1 MSAPTSSKVFS
12 HPKTWA
18 LWTDMTARGWQ
29 VALYASFGAM
39 IFGYDTAWWSGVL
52 GMPAFTSR
60 FGVYNPTTKA
70 YSIAAP
76 LQSSGSG
83 IPTAGRIIGSIVTPF
98 VADRIG
104 RRWCMFVMSILFI
117 IAIIIEVTAQSF
129 WQIIIGRFLNYIP
142 MGMAG
147 ALVPVYQSECAPASC
162 RGSMITV
169 FTWTCDAG
177 ALLAS
182 GIVFNTHKLKS
193 EAAYKIVM
201 GVQLIF
207 PILLLSALPWI
218 PETPRWLCMKGRRE
232 EALTILKTLRK
243 TPETAELEILDIEA
257 SLEMHN
263 DDGKWIDLFRG
274 TNLRRT
280 IIAITLPTIEAWQGQ
295 SFMGNYLIVFLISL
309 GVTNQYLLSL
319 LLQAVILIMVTLLFW
334 APDKIGRRP
343 MMLAGS
349 ITMFTTMYITA
360 GVSGHNSAE
369 TSTTRKQ
376 VAVGMLFIWAITYAC
391 TWQTLGFIAPAEIP
405 TTKLK
410 TKTGGI
416 AYFTQQTGG
425 LIITFISPYMQNAG
439 YGNMGP
445 YIGFFFGAF
454 SFMGIIFVWFCY
466 PETKGASIE
475 DLDLF
480 FAQRLPTRQF
490 GKALRGQHGI
500 QEFVI
505 EGQIKDIEMAE
516 EKKKM
521 DTVTVVPQSVD

>member
-1 MSAPTSSKVFS
+1 
-12 HPKTWA
+12 
-18 LWTDMTARGWQ
+18 
-29 VALYASFGAM
+29 
-39 IFGYDTAWWSGVL
+39 
-52 GMPAFTSR
+52 MPS
-60 FGVYNPTTKA
+60 
-70 YSIAAP
+70 
-76 LQSSGSG
+76 
-83 IPTAGRIIGSIVTPF
+83 AGRIIGSIITPF
-98 VADRIG
+98 IADRIG
-104 RRWCMFVMSILFI
+104 RRWCMFVMSICFI
-117 IAIIIEVTAQSF
+117 IAIIVEVTAETF
-129 WQIIIGRFLNYIP
+129 WQIVIGIINLTQLSEVPLLTVLGRFLNYIP

-162 RGSMITV
+162 RGSLITV

-177 ALLAS
+177 ALLAA
-182 GIVFNTHKLKS
+182 GIVFNTHTMKT

-201 GVQLIF
+201 GVQMVF
-207 PILLLSALPWI
+207 PILLLSALYWI
-218 PETPRWLCMKGRRE
+218 PETPRWLMMKGRRE
-232 EALTILKTLRK
+232 EALATLKTLR
-243 TPETAELEILDIEA
+243 TSDEIAELEIMDIEA
-257 SLEMHN
+257 SLEMHV
-263 DDGKWIDLFRG
+263 DDGNWIDLIKG

-319 LLQAVILIMVTLLFW
+319 LLQSVILIMVTLLFW

-343 MMLAGS
+343 MLLVGT
-349 ITMFTTMYITA
+349 ITMFLTMYITA
-360 GVSGHNSAE
+360 GVSGHDSAQ
-369 TSTTRKQ
+369 TSPVRKQ

-391 TWQTLGFIAPAEIP
+391 TWQTLAFIAPAEIP

-410 TKTGGI
+410 TKTGGV
-416 AYFTQQTGG
+416 AYFTQQSGG

-439 YGNMGP
+439 YGNLGP

-454 SFMGIIFVWFCY
+454 SFLGIIFVWFCY

-480 FAQRLPTRQF
+480 FEMRVPTRDF

-505 EGQIKDIEMAE
+505 EGQAKDIEMAE
-516 EKKKM
+516 ERKGA
-521 DTVTVVPQSVD
+521 DTVTTQKID